1 MIMGCIVLFSVLLR
15 PLLKYVYAPISV
27 FVGISMV
34 LVALTLTVIL
44 QLFFRKKTEI
54 FKSNLPTTCK
64 LTIIPKLK
72 HLIYFI
78 IFYVYSILFLSI
90 GYTMLFVYKE
100 INYIM
105 YLAWFLQ
112 MIIFTFINIV
122 SYNKEIVTV
131 KLLKNE

>member
-1 MIMGCIVLFSVLLR
+1 
-15 PLLKYVYAPISV
+15 
-27 FVGISMV
+27 
-34 LVALTLTVIL
+34 
-44 QLFFRKKTEI
+44 
-54 FKSNLPTTCK
+54 
-64 LTIIPKLK
+64 
-72 HLIYFI
+72 
-78 IFYVYSILFLSI
+78 
-90 GYTMLFVYKE
+90 MLFVYKE